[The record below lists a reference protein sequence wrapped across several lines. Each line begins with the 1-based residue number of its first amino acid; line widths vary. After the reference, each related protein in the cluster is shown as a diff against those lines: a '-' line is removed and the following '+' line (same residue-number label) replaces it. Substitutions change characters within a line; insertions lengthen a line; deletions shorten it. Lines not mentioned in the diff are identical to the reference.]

1 MMTARPAVR
10 DITTHF
16 ADLAPR
22 QPGAASRRMDRPCC
36 GLTWLR
42 WVRPGLGTHY
52 SNIGG
57 GEVITDA

>member
-1 MMTARPAVR
+1 MR
-10 DITTHF
+10 DIPTRF
-16 ADLAPR
+16 ADLVPR

-42 WVRPGLGTHY
+42 WVRPGLGAHY